1 MSGKYILVSGIIFG
15 LVAVAHFWRV
25 LMQLPI
31 NIGGTEIPLWV
42 SWIAAI
48 VAGALCV
55 WAFQNRK

>member
-15 LVAVAHFWRV
+15 LIAVAHVWRA

-31 NIGGTEIPLWV
+31 NIGSTGIPVWV
-42 SWIAAI
+42 SWIAAV